1 MPKKIIRWNIPTKLF
16 RRWLAVASAI
26 ILFQLSGIYWMN
38 NSFDDVTVEVQFAVM
53 FFRLSRIYK
62 LNYYVGNPARNNFKK
77 SIEQKK
83 KMIKKIKFV

>member
-1 MPKKIIRWNIPTKLF
+1 
-16 RRWLAVASAI
+16 
-26 ILFQLSGIYWMN
+26 MN

>member
-1 MPKKIIRWNIPTKLF
+1 MPKKIIRWNIPTELF
-16 RRWLAVASAI
+16 RRWLAVASAT